1 MKKKIL
7 ILMLLVASN
16 ISPVISRP
24 IMIRY
29 RQLFQTTRMR
39 LPSAT
44 RVAADYENGMLT
56 LNFTTYTGK
65 VMVSV
70 SDSQGKIVK
79 SAITAV
85 KGNGVFTMD
94 LTSLS
99 AGTYTLSV
107 VLGNGEYYG
116 DFDIQLSQTFRLVL

>member
-1 MKKKIL
+1 
-7 ILMLLVASN
+7 MLLVASN

-116 DFDIQLSQTFRLVL
+116 DFDI